1 MPRGS
6 RDESRDHESI
16 DVRRDDVLGL
26 VRAFAFPRKSPGG
39 PVMMNDM
46 RVLVI
51 ASQKGGSGKTTL
63 SGHLGVEAERA
74 GHGPVALIDTDPQG
88 SLAQWWNAREAE
100 TPAFVQSSSQTLRED
115 LVKLREQG
123 FKLIVIDTPPAA
135 TQEISDIAAF
145 ADLVILPTRP
155 SPHDLRAVGTT
166 IDILEQHG
174 KAMVFVLNSATP
186 RARITGEAAVALSQ
200 HGTVAPVTIHHRV
213 NFASSM
219 IDGRTVAEIDEDGP
233 SAREVTEL
241 WNYLANRLGRRHM
254 VALPAG
260 LDDVAASVP
269 TGPHPVADDSARPN
283 PTFGRRGRDELH
295 PA

>member
-1 MPRGS
+1 MLS
-6 RDESRDHESI
+6 E
-16 DVRRDDVLGL
+16 
-26 VRAFAFPRKSPGG
+26 
-39 PVMMNDM
+39 M
-46 RVLVI
+46 RILVI

-100 TPAFVQSSSQTLRED
+100 TPAFVQSSSLTLRED
-115 LVKLREQG
+115 LVALREQG

-135 TQEISDIAAF
+135 TEEISEVAAF

-166 IDILEQHG
+166 IDLLEQRG
-174 KAMVFVLNSATP
+174 KAMVFVLNSATA

-219 IDGRTVAEIDEDGP
+219 IDGRTVAEIDDDSP
-233 SAREVTEL
+233 AATEITAL
-241 WNYLANRLGRRHM
+241 WSYLAGRLDRRHM
-254 VALPAG
+254 VALPEGVEHPPMPAP
-260 LDDVAASVP
+260 ARP
-269 TGPHPVADDSARPN
+269 YPVADESAQPSL
-283 PTFGRRGRDELH
+283 TFGRRGRNELH
-295 PA
+295 PT